1 MILRPS
7 ILIALI
13 AALLALLAVF
23 AVMMPGG
30 GEKLVA
36 RASTKASLAP
46 LQSCLASGLGL
57 GTWQGAAPAWHA
69 SRIGLRAVV
78 SDNGHER
85 QVGLFND
92 GGKPLSDSQRSV
104 LQGCLAGQ

>member
-1 MILRPS
+1 MILRPP
-7 ILIALI
+7 ILIAII
-13 AALLALLAVF
+13 AVLLALLAAF

-36 RASTKASLAP
+36 RASTKASLDP
-46 LQSCLASGLGL
+46 LRTCLAQGLGL
-57 GTWQGAAPAWHA
+57 GTWQGTAPAWHA

-92 GGKPLSDSQRSV
+92 GGKPLSEAQRDV
-104 LQGCLAGQ
+104 LKGCLAGQ